1 MTGHPG
7 PTEQYRRIR
16 RLETGWRFHQGEIDG
31 AAAPDFDDA
40 EWRSVD
46 VPHDWS
52 IEGPFDPDNPAGSA
66 GAFLPGGVGWYRRS
80 LPSDVEGETVYLRFD
95 GIYRDSDVYLNG
107 EHVGNRPNGYTSFNH
122 DVSGV
127 ESSETLAVRVDN
139 TDLPNCRWYSG
150 SGIYRHVHLIETAPL
165 HVVPWG
171 TDVRTPAVTERRARV
186 DVHTTVANDAE
197 EAAVCTLSTTVYDP
211 SGKVVAEAATEQRLA
226 AGQQH
231 TFEQEL
237 AVADPELWSPE
248 TPERYHVRSVVHR
261 QDPDG
266 TAETAG
272 EPVDDYVTPFGI
284 RTVTFSADEGLL
296 LNGESMTLK
305 GVNLH
310 HTAGALGAAVPE
322 RALERR
328 LETLAEM
335 GANAI
340 RTAHNPPQ
348 PELLDLCD
356 RMGFL
361 VIDEA
366 FDKWRHEKTGKF
378 FEEWWRE
385 DLEAMI
391 RRDRN
396 HPSVIAWSVGNESYD
411 HGDPEMLDDLE
422 MLVEAANDL
431 DPTRPATY
439 GSPAWGDGREGIL
452 ENAEAVAERVDLF
465 SGNYMEHHYDDLR
478 ERGVDAPIVG
488 SECRPF
494 FRGSGDDPLA
504 FVPENPWFDVAER
517 DDVVG
522 QFIWSGFDYLGEARE
537 WPSKGW
543 PTGLIDTCGVPKPP
557 AAFHRSVW
565 SDEPMVEI
573 AAFDPDRERAP
584 ARPAWSWP
592 ALSAHWTFPDREDS
606 RGFVHV
612 VTFTNA
618 ETVTLYQNDERLGVQ
633 HLADNPDHM
642 IEWYVPY
649 EPGTLRAVAETDGEV
664 VATHELQTAGEP
676 ARVDLDPDREA
687 ITADGQ
693 DLVYVD
699 ARIVDDE
706 GVVVPRADHE
716 IEFSVNG
723 AGNLAGV
730 DNGDLA
736 SNESYTDSRRSAYHG
751 TALAIGQAGRES
763 GEVTITADVEG
774 LEGDKVTI
782 PVQAPE

>member
-1 MTGHPG
+1 MSGFPG
-7 PTEQYRRIR
+7 PTEQYRRTR
-16 RLETGWRFHQGEIDG
+16 RLEEGWRFHQGEADG
-31 AAAPDFDDA
+31 AADPEFDDDG
-40 EWRSVD
+40 WQSVEI
-46 VPHDWS
+46 PHDWS
-52 IEGPFDPDNPAGSA
+52 IEGPFDPEHPAGSA

-80 LPSDVEGETVYLRFD
+80 LPTDVDGGKVYLRFD
-95 GIYRDSDVYLNG
+95 GVYRDSDVYLG
-107 EHVGNRPNGYTSFNH
+107 GDHVGNRPNGYTSFND
-122 DVSGV
+122 DVSQAEGG
-127 ESSETLAVRVDN
+127 ETLAVRVDN

-150 SGIYRHVHLIETAPL
+150 SGIYRHVHLIETSPL

-171 TDVRTPAVTERRARV
+171 TDVRTPAVTGRRARV
-186 DVHTTVANDAE
+186 DVHTEVANDAE
-197 EAAVCTLSTTVYDP
+197 EAAVCTLSTAVYDP
-211 SGKVVAEAATEQRLA
+211 SGEVVAETATERRLD
-226 AGQQH
+226 AGEKG
-231 TFEQEL
+231 TFDQEL
-237 AVADPELWSPE
+237 VVTDPELWSPA

-261 QDPDG
+261 RDPD
-266 TAETAG
+266 ETGAATG

-284 RTVTFSADEGLL
+284 RTVTFSADEGVL
-296 LNGESMTLK
+296 LNGDSLTLK

-310 HTAGALGAAVPE
+310 HSAGALGAAVPE

-335 GANAI
+335 GVNAI

-348 PELLDLCD
+348 PELLALCD

-366 FDKWRHEKTGKF
+366 FDKWRHEKTEQF
-378 FEEWWRE
+378 FDEWWRE
-385 DLEAMI
+385 DLAAMI

-411 HGDPEMLDDLE
+411 HGDEGMLDDLE

-439 GSPAWGDGREGIL
+439 GSPAWGDGHEGIL

-465 SGNYMEHHYDDLR
+465 SGNYMEHHYDELR
-478 ERGVDAPIVG
+478 ERGVDIPIVG

-504 FVPENPWFDVAER
+504 FVPRNPWFDVAER
-517 DDVVG
+517 ADVAG
-522 QFIWSGFDYLGEARE
+522 QFIWAGFDYLGEARE

-618 ETVTLYQNDERLGVQ
+618 ERVTLYQNDETIGVQ

-664 VATHELQTAGEP
+664 VATHELETAGEP

-699 ARIVDDE
+699 ARIVDDD

-716 IEFSVNG
+716 IEFSVSG
-723 AGNLAGV
+723 AGDLAGI

-736 SNESYTDSRRSAYHG
+736 SDESYTGSRRSASHG
-751 TALAIGQAGRES
+751 TALAIVQADRES
-763 GEVTITADVEG
+763 GEVTITADVDE
-774 LEGDKVTI
+774 LENDEVTV
-782 PVQAPE
+782 PVRPPE

>member
-1 MTGHPG
+1 MTGFTG
-7 PTEQYRRIR
+7 PTETYRRRR
-16 RLETGWRFHQGEIDG
+16 RLGTDWRFQRGELEG
-31 AAAPDFDDA
+31 AADPDFDDGA
-40 EWRSVD
+40 WRSVEI
-46 VPHDWS
+46 PHDWS
-52 IEGPFDPDNPAGSA
+52 IEGEFDPDNPAGSA
-66 GAFLPGGVGWYRRS
+66 QAFLPGGVGWYRRS
-80 LPSDVEGETVYLRFD
+80 LPADVEGTKTYLRFD
-95 GIYRDSDVYLNG
+95 GVYRDSDVYLAG
-107 EHVGNRPNGYTSFNH
+107 EHVGNRPNGYTSFTY
-122 DVSGV
+122 DVGA
-127 ESSETLAVRVDN
+127 EGGETLAVRVAN

-150 SGIYRHVHLIETAPL
+150 SGIYRDVHLIETSPV

-171 TDVRTPAVTERRARV
+171 TDVRTPAVTGSRARV
-186 DVHTTVANDAE
+186 DVHTEVANDAD
-197 EAAVCTLSTTVYDP
+197 EAAACTLSTAVYDP
-211 SGKVVAEAATEQRLA
+211 SGEVVAETATEHRLD
-226 AGQQH
+226 AGEER
-231 TFEQEL
+231 TFDQEL
-237 AVADPELWSPE
+237 AVEDPELWSPE
-248 TPERYHVRSVVHR
+248 TPERYYVRSVVHLS
-261 QDPDG
+261 DPD
-266 TAETAG
+266 ETGEPPG

-296 LNGESMTLK
+296 LNGESMPLK

-310 HTAGALGAAVPE
+310 HSAGALGAAVPE

-328 LETLAEM
+328 LETLAEL
-335 GANAI
+335 GVNAI
-340 RTAHNPPQ
+340 RTAHNPPR

-378 FEEWWRE
+378 FDDWWRE
-385 DLEAMI
+385 DLAAMI

-411 HGDPEMLDDLE
+411 HGDRGMLDDLA

-452 ENAEAVAERVDLF
+452 DNAAAVAERVDLF

-478 ERGVDAPIVG
+478 ERGVDVSIVG

-504 FVPENPWFDVAER
+504 FVTENPWFDVAER
-517 DDVVG
+517 DDVAG
-522 QFIWSGFDYLGEARE
+522 QFIWAGVDYLGEARE

-543 PTGLIDTCGVPKPP
+543 SAGLIDTCGVPKPP

-565 SDEPMVEI
+565 SDEPTLEI

-618 ETVTLYQNDERLGVQ
+618 ETVTLYQNGETIGVQ
-633 HLADNPDHM
+633 HLADNPDKM

-649 EPGTLRAVAETDGEV
+649 ETGTLRAVAETDGEV
-664 VATHELQTAGEP
+664 VATHELETAGDP
-676 ARVDLDPDREA
+676 ARVELDPDRESIA
-687 ITADGQ
+687 ADGR

-699 ARIVDDE
+699 ARIVDDD
-706 GVVVPRADHE
+706 GVVAPRADHE
-716 IEFSVNG
+716 IAFSVAG
-723 AGNLAGV
+723 AGDLAGV

-736 SNESYTDSRRSAYHG
+736 SNESYTGSRRSAYHG
-751 TALAIGQAGRES
+751 TALAIVQAERES
-763 GEVTITADVEG
+763 GAVTITADVEG
-774 LEGDKVTI
+774 LDGDEVTV
-782 PVQAPE
+782 PVHAPE